1 MNIQQKIKELKM
13 TDLNCNV
20 FSVYDYDGLTMQE
33 LLCQFFT
40 KINECINISND
51 TIDLSEWLVNEGLEK
66 EVVKKLMMWLED
78 GTLENIIN
86 KSLFENLYNK
96 INDID
101 NILSTINKK
110 TYISVTD
117 YGAKGDGVSDD
128 TENVQK
134 ALNDLNSYSTLYF
147 PPGTYKIKT
156 LVIPKNKIGLKLFG
170 SSMETTKLIF
180 STVKAFS
187 CLSGYVT
194 FKDMEIRG
202 CSVDNSVLFSD
213 DRDELTADF
222 DITIKD
228 CLLTNSQNLVN
239 VNGRGVT
246 LDGCTIKEWLQGGYI
261 INANFPYPLAPGDSW
276 TQSEKTGFR
285 SFIIKNNRFHFVTS
299 TLLNNVGY
307 NANNLTGVHIVGNY
321 IEGPLKFINGYVRD
335 LLVQGNT
342 QFQVPTNTSHN
353 ALFTLNGGEN
363 INIDL
368 LFSLSNRETDVG
380 YDSVLISNGVVN
392 NMSLTGVVFGLKSK
406 GVILKGGGSQIKIDL
421 SIRRM
426 QGGTATH
433 FTHFIKDDTTTTFR
447 NVDIKCR
454 LESPNNNFI
463 GFEVDETVTVLNYST
478 EMLMS
483 GSYGVYS
490 KGLNPLNC
498 ISQPNVTKTYIGDGS
513 TKTINLKFMPRTVQI
528 IGVEGNG
535 ELPTYNNLSV
545 ANYSS
550 ASIVTIIEGGF
561 TVTGSANVSGK
572 KYIYITT

>member
-1 MNIQQKIKELKM
+1 MDLNKKLEELKPYQ
-13 TDLNCNV
+13 LNCNV
-20 FSVYDYDGLTMQE
+20 FDVYSYNDLSMQE
-33 LLCQFFT
+33 LLSKFFT
-40 KINECINISND
+40 KINECVNVSNK
-51 TIDLSEWLVNEGLEK
+51 TLDLADWLVNIGLK
-66 EVVKKLMMWLED
+66 DEVVNKLMTWLED
-78 GTLENIIN
+78 GTLENLIN
-86 KSLFENLYNK
+86 VSLFEGLNNK

-101 NILSTINKK
+101 NKLSDIKKK

-117 YGAKGDGVSDD
+117 YGVKGDGVTDD
-128 TENVQK
+128 TENIQN
-134 ALNDLNSYSTLYF
+134 AINDLNSYSTLYF

-170 SSMETTKLIF
+170 SSMETTKLVF

-187 CLSGYVT
+187 CLSGYIT

-228 CLLTNSQNLVN
+228 CLLTRSQNLVN

-246 LDGCTIKEWLQGGYI
+246 LEGCTIKEWLQGGYI
-261 INANFPYPLAPGDSW
+261 INTNFPYPLAPGDSW
-276 TQSEKTGFR
+276 TQTEITGFR

-342 QFQVPTNTSHN
+342 QFQVPTNTTHN
-353 ALFTLNGGEN
+353 ALFTLNGGDN

-380 YDSVLISNGVVN
+380 YDSVLISNGIVN
-392 NMSLTGVVFGLKSK
+392 NMSLTGVVFGLKTK
-406 GVILKGGGSQIKIDL
+406 GVVLKGGGSQIKIDL
-421 SIRRM
+421 SIRRI
-426 QGGTATH
+426 QGGTGTH
-433 FTHFIKDDTTTTFR
+433 FTHFVKDSTATTFR

-454 LESPNNNFI
+454 LESPNDNFI

-498 ISQPNVTKTYIGDGS
+498 LSQPNITKTYIGNG
-513 TKTINLKFMPRTVQI
+513 TTNNINLKFMPRTVQI
-528 IGVEGNG
+528 IGIEGNG
-535 ELPTYNNLSV
+535 EVPTYNNLSV

-550 ASIVTIIEGGF
+550 ASIVTINEGGF
-561 TVTGSANVSGK
+561 TVTGAANVSGK